1 MARNLQVLLVD
12 EGEKSRNALRRE
24 LSLAGYAVVGE
35 SGYGQEAL
43 FLARELKPDVILVSV
58 EEPVIRSLKT
68 IESYQMLAPTIPVMA
83 VSSVQESEHIRKS
96 MLAGARNYLI
106 KPLHVDT
113 LQAAVATLLRQ
124 EEMRRQNMAPD
135 APAVVPVGCL
145 ITVFGAKGGIGK
157 TTLAVN
163 LATSLALANRQRV
176 ALVDLDFV
184 FGGAAVMLDLQ
195 PRRPMVE
202 LTRRGTD
209 LDAEA
214 LDGFLVRHESGV
226 SLFALGVKPE
236 ENPQV
241 TPETVAR
248 VLELLLHRH
257 DYVVVDTPAAL
268 NPAVVTALE
277 RSAIIALITSLD
289 VACVN
294 NTRASLHMMR
304 TWELFDERVKVIIN
318 RANSANSLRKDDI
331 EGVLGHPVFWKI
343 PHDPEVAM
351 ASQTGSPVVLRSPRG
366 KAARAIQNLMSA
378 LTGVSR
384 PKPSLWQRLFSTSP
398 GQSE

>member
-1 MARNLQVLLVD
+1 MARNIQVLLVD
-12 EGEKSRNALRRE
+12 ENEKSRMTLRRQ

-35 SGYGQEAL
+35 SGYGQEAQ

-58 EEPVIRSLKT
+58 EEPVIRPLKT
-68 IESYQMLAPTIPVMA
+68 IESYQVLTPAIPVMA
-83 VSSVQESEHIRKS
+83 VSSLQESGHVRKS

-106 KPLHVDT
+106 KPLNVEA
-113 LQAAVATLLRQ
+113 LQAAIATLLRQ
-124 EEMRRQNMAPD
+124 EERRRQTMAPD
-135 APAVVPVGCL
+135 APDVVPTGCL

-163 LATSLALANRQRV
+163 LATCLALANRQRV

-202 LTRRGTD
+202 LARRGTD

-226 SLFALGVKPE
+226 ALFALGVKPE
-236 ENPQV
+236 ETPQV
-241 TPETVAR
+241 TPEIVGR
-248 VLELLLHRH
+248 VLELLLHRY
-257 DYVVVDTPAAL
+257 DYVVVDTPPAL
-268 NPAVVTALE
+268 NPVVMTALE
-277 RSAIIALITSLD
+277 RSAIIALVTSLD
-289 VACVN
+289 VACVK
-294 NTRASLHMMR
+294 NTRASLYMMR
-304 TWELFDERVKVIIN
+304 TWELFEERVKVIIN

-331 EGVLGHPVFWKI
+331 ESVLEHPVFWKI

-351 ASQTGSPVVLRSPRG
+351 ASQTGSPVVLRSPHG
-366 KAARAIQNLMSA
+366 KATRTIQELMSA

-384 PKPSLWQRLFSTSP
+384 PQTNVWQRLFSSGP
-398 GQSE
+398 GKSE